1 MCMVLIFSWSY
12 VLDSMVLIVES
23 FFPLSW
29 FSFVFDEIF
38 LVSVYMIQ
46 IAEGNE
52 FFLFLLFGTVRFL
65 CLLYLF

>member
-29 FSFVFDEIF
+29 FSFVFDGIF
-38 LVSVYMIQ
+38 LIYFGSGLYDPNCRR
-46 IAEGNE
+46 NE
-52 FFLFLLFGTVRFL
+52 FFLFLLLG
-65 CLLYLF
+65 LFVS